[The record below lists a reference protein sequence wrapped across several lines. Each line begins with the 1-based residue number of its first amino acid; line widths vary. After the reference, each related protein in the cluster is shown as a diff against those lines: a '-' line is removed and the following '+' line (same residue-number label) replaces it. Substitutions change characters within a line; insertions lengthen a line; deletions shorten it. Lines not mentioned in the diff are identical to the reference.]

1 MYAGTTTTT
10 NVTTNANTNT
20 HIITNT
26 RNHKCKRT
34 HVRSLCFYC
43 MHTHMHRH
51 RHTRAHTHT
60 HTHTRTRTH
69 AHTHTHT
76 HAHPHTHTHVYI
88 HKLTLSDTSTTPLS
102 PLFFTRGALFFSF
115 SVTRTLPH
123 TRYAR
128 VYTPPS
134 THTSM
139 RGTFATGMRACGSEY
154 VTGTMR
160 FENESPS
167 TTACVRVCVRACVCV
182 SALHDTKRSRSQ
194 KRAIDARS
202 SRCMVR
208 GVACMI

>member
-1 MYAGTTTTT
+1 MYALSVSIACTHTCTGTG
-10 NVTTNANTNT
+10 
-20 HIITNT
+20 T
-26 RNHKCKRT
+26 R
-34 HVRSLCFYC
+34 V
-43 MHTHMHRH
+43 
-51 RHTRAHTHT
+51 HTHT
-60 HTHTRTRTH
+60 HTHTHTHARTH

-76 HAHPHTHTHVYI
+76 HAYPPPHTHVHI